1 MTPPE
6 ERNKQEA
13 AISHWRKK
21 HGNAKNRIE
30 QLTGE
35 LKELTKIKRN
45 ILYKIFHYL
54 KLM

>member
-6 ERNKQEA
+6 GNNKHEA

-21 HGNAKNRIE
+21 YVNTENRIE
-30 QLTGE
+30 WLTGE

>member
-1 MTPPE
+1 MTPLE
-6 ERNKQEA
+6 EHNKHEA
-13 AISHWRKK
+13 VIKHWRKK
-21 HGNAKNRIE
+21 HGNAENRIE
-30 QLTGE
+30 WLTSE